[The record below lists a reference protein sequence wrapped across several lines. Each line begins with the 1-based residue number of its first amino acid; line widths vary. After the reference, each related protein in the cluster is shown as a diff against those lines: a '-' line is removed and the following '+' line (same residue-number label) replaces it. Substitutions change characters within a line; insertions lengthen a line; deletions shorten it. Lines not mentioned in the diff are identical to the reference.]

1 MTADKSLDRLK
12 TYRSKTFKKNL
23 DAIKHGGQGGLVMS
37 KISISI
43 LYGILTLLL
52 VLVFLSSLGCGYA
65 QSARTHCTL
74 GTQIC
79 DNLFGQNVF
88 AQDER
93 IGTNETAIRAVEAE
107 ILTLRSM
114 VQLLISGADDKS
126 SEIYQLNTLLTA
138 IQMSVT
144 NNEEFVNTVTAD
156 LQSQINDLQA
166 DLAYEQD
173 RISDMIG
180 DIAELQLQD
189 SVTEYVYPC
198 TKRPNSFDEVFLK
211 MKSGKL
217 VAYFEG
223 RGNERFLTVLS
234 PGNYES
240 TDAKPACK
248 FTVTANSQI
257 INARR

>member
-1 MTADKSLDRLK
+1 
-12 TYRSKTFKKNL
+12 
-23 DAIKHGGQGGLVMS
+23 MS
-37 KISISI
+37 RISISI

-52 VLVFLSSLGCGYA
+52 ILVFLSSMGCGYA

-93 IGTNETAIRAVEAE
+93 ISDNEAAIRAVEAE
-107 ILTLRSM
+107 ILSLQTM
-114 VQLLISGADDKS
+114 VQLLISGADDKA

-138 IQMSVT
+138 INMTVT
-144 NNEEFVNTVTAD
+144 NNEAFVATATAD
-156 LQSQINDLQA
+156 LQAQISDLQS

-173 RISDMIG
+173 RIGDMIG

-198 TKRPNSFDEVFLK
+198 TKRPNSFDEVFLR

-217 VAYFEG
+217 VAYFES
-223 RGNERFLTVLS
+223 GNGQGNQSRFLTVLS
-234 PGNYES
+234 PGNFQT
-240 TDAKPACK
+240 TDAAPACK
-248 FTVTANSQI
+248 FTVTADSQI